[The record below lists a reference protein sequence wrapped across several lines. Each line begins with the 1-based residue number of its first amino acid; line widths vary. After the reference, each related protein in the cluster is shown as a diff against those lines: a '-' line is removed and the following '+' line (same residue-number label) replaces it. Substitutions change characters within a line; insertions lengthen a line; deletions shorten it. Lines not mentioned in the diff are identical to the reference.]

1 MTTLVETRFMTLE
14 VPKSIEAEEAVI
26 GSLLVNPQYFISVSA
41 LVNAGDFYLLRH
53 NHIFEAIEREFIHH
67 QTFDFLTIAEQLR
80 QMKKL
85 DECGGMPY
93 LIQVMNN
100 TPTSV
105 HADIYADLVKRAA
118 TRRKLL
124 EVSDTLRQ
132 LAVDETLD
140 AETVLA
146 RTNSLIANV
155 SARHIEQRGRWLS
168 EGIEDFFAHMREQVK
183 AVKPAHALTTGLR
196 DYDLLLDGGFED
208 ERLIVLAARPGMG
221 KTALMLW
228 HAIAIARS
236 GKPVIFHTMEMSE
249 QQCIHRLV
257 AMLSGISTNRQK
269 RPKLLTHDDMH
280 ALAQAKD
287 ELARLPIY
295 IEDAPKPTPRDIH
308 SKSEWL
314 VKRYD
319 VACILIDGI
328 YRMQSTID
336 TRGDDTK
343 RYSAIAEDLKGIA
356 RTLRVPVV
364 ATHQL
369 NRGVEE
375 RNDKRPILSDLRQ
388 SGRIEE
394 EADIVTFLYRHEY
407 YHEGQ
412 RPGEVDVIVAKN
424 RDGQVGYVTAR
435 FVHHLTLFKDKD

>member
-1 MTTLVETRFMTLE
+1 MTTKLMTLDA
-14 VPKSIEAEEAVI
+14 PKSIEAEESVI
-26 GSLLVNPQYFISVSA
+26 GALLVNPQAFIAVSSVI
-41 LVNAGDFYLLRH
+41 NAGDFWLLRH
-53 NHIFEAIEREFIHH
+53 NFIFEAIEREFIHH
-67 QTFDFLTIAEQLR
+67 QSFDCLTIAEQLR

-93 LIQVMNN
+93 LVQLMAN
-100 TPTSV
+100 TPTSI
-105 HADIYADLVKRAA
+105 HADIYADLVKRTA

-124 EVSDTLRQ
+124 EVSDAMRG

-140 AETVLA
+140 TETVLA
-146 RTNSLIANV
+146 RVNSLINNV

-183 AVKPAHALTTGLR
+183 ATKPVRALTTGLR
-196 DYDLLLDGGFED
+196 DYDMLLDGGFED

-228 HAIAIARS
+228 HAIAIART
-236 GKPVIFHTMEMSE
+236 GKPVVFHTMEMSE

-257 AMLSGISTNRQK
+257 AMLSGVPTNRQK
-269 RPKLLTHDDMH
+269 RPKQLTHDDMH
-280 ALAQAKD
+280 ALSQAKN
-287 ELARLPIY
+287 ELAALPIY

-319 VACILIDGI
+319 AACILIDGI
-328 YRMQSTID
+328 YRMQSNVD

-375 RNDKRPILSDLRQ
+375 RNDKRPVLSDLRQ

-412 RPGEVDVIVAKN
+412 RPGEADVIVAKN
-424 RDGQVGYVTAR
+424 RDGQVGYITTR
-435 FVHHLTLFKDKD
+435 FVHNLTLFKDC